1 MNNPIHC
8 TVSQCWVL
16 IADRIRSTHS
26 TVCCFFFIF
35 CPFSDICKYILNFF
49 IKDSIKTHALD
60 DLKKIC
66 FIGSVTFGRGSLDN
80 RHYSRWHCLKKSV
93 LDKCHVV
100 QNVALWRICEGGQ
113 VQAVPRVLMEMFF
126 MCSVLPPVF
135 VFTYRPWTRR
145 STEAARALTQMPPMF
160 SLQVLRRNTRRLMR
174 NLTTWWKAIKS

>member
-8 TVSQCWVL
+8 TVSQCWLL

-26 TVCCFFFIF
+26 TVCFFFPYSAHFQIF
-35 CPFSDICKYILNFF
+35 ASIFLIFF
-49 IKDSIKTHALD
+49 FTTDSIETRLII
-60 DLKKIC
+60 KKKC

-80 RHYSRWHCLKKSV
+80 RWHCLKKSV
-93 LDKCHVV
+93 LDKFHVV
-100 QNVALWRICEGGQ
+100 QNVALWGICEGGQ
-113 VQAVPRVLMEMFF
+113 VQAVPRVLMEIFI